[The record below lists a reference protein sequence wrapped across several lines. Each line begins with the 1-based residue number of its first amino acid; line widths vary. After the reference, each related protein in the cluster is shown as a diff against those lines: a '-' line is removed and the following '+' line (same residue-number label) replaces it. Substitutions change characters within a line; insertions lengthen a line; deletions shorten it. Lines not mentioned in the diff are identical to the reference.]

1 MSATYEDVQRTL
13 KSVYEAKLEVH
24 EAHKRFE
31 TAKAVF
37 RATSASWEG
46 GALPNEP
53 SVDDEPTFN
62 PQDTFN
68 QPPKNHRTRR
78 KRKDI
83 ELHVLQYIR
92 DNGPVQQSLV
102 RNFCKVDYKFI
113 REFVVA
119 GLVLKNGNGR
129 LELTPAGV
137 VSVTPA

>member
-68 QPPKNHRTRR
+68 QPPKNH
-78 KRKDI
+78 
-83 ELHVLQYIR
+83 EL
-92 DNGPVQQSLV
+92 D
-102 RNFCKVDYKFI
+102 
-113 REFVVA
+113 
-119 GLVLKNGNGR
+119 GNAKTSSFTSFNTYGITDR
-129 LELTPAGV
+129 SSRASSETSAK
-137 VSVTPA
+137 